1 MSGQIPAEAA
11 VFLHALLLG
20 AKFMCLYDGLRL
32 CRWLLPH
39 GRRLRDAE
47 DILYWVYCG
56 LWAFAQAFYE
66 NDGKIRWYFTAGI
79 AIGMILWNYICSGI
93 LKKTLRWVTMRKKG
107 RTEPK
112 RRQSVRDSTKRNR
125 KKKEN
130 RNRSVLPIFFV
141 VAALLT
147 VLTVYTRSL
156 QKADAVY
163 AARVDALQNEVDTE
177 KQRQEELEEKSVY
190 VQTKDYI
197 EQIAREKL
205 GLINPDETI
214 IRPEN

>member
-1 MSGQIPAEAA
+1 MLE
-11 VFLHALLLG
+11 FLR
-20 AKFMCLYDGLRL
+20 KQRVSFYL
-32 CRWLLPH
+32 C
-39 GRRLRDAE
+39 
-47 DILYWVYCG
+47 
-56 LWAFAQAFYE
+56 
-66 NDGKIRWYFTAGI
+66 
-79 AIGMILWNYICSGI
+79 
-93 LKKTLRWVTMRKKG
+93 
-107 RTEPK
+107 
-112 RRQSVRDSTKRNR
+112 
-125 KKKEN
+125 
-130 RNRSVLPIFFV
+130 V

>member
-1 MSGQIPAEAA
+1 M
-11 VFLHALLLG
+11 
-20 AKFMCLYDGLRL
+20 
-32 CRWLLPH
+32 
-39 GRRLRDAE
+39 
-47 DILYWVYCG
+47 
-56 LWAFAQAFYE
+56 
-66 NDGKIRWYFTAGI
+66 
-79 AIGMILWNYICSGI
+79 
-93 LKKTLRWVTMRKKG
+93 
-107 RTEPK
+107 
-112 RRQSVRDSTKRNR
+112 RDSTKRNR
-125 KKKEN
+125 KKKGN
-130 RNRSVLPIFFV
+130 RNRSVLPILFV

>member
-1 MSGQIPAEAA
+1 M
-11 VFLHALLLG
+11 
-20 AKFMCLYDGLRL
+20 
-32 CRWLLPH
+32 
-39 GRRLRDAE
+39 
-47 DILYWVYCG
+47 
-56 LWAFAQAFYE
+56 
-66 NDGKIRWYFTAGI
+66 
-79 AIGMILWNYICSGI
+79 
-93 LKKTLRWVTMRKKG
+93 
-107 RTEPK
+107 
-112 RRQSVRDSTKRNR
+112 
-125 KKKEN
+125 
-130 RNRSVLPIFFV
+130 LPIFFV

>member
-1 MSGQIPAEAA
+1 M
-11 VFLHALLLG
+11 
-20 AKFMCLYDGLRL
+20 
-32 CRWLLPH
+32 
-39 GRRLRDAE
+39 
-47 DILYWVYCG
+47 
-56 LWAFAQAFYE
+56 
-66 NDGKIRWYFTAGI
+66 
-79 AIGMILWNYICSGI
+79 
-93 LKKTLRWVTMRKKG
+93 
-107 RTEPK
+107 
-112 RRQSVRDSTKRNR
+112 RDSTKRNR
-125 KKKEN
+125 KNKGN

>member
-1 MSGQIPAEAA
+1 M
-11 VFLHALLLG
+11 
-20 AKFMCLYDGLRL
+20 
-32 CRWLLPH
+32 
-39 GRRLRDAE
+39 
-47 DILYWVYCG
+47 
-56 LWAFAQAFYE
+56 
-66 NDGKIRWYFTAGI
+66 
-79 AIGMILWNYICSGI
+79 
-93 LKKTLRWVTMRKKG
+93 
-107 RTEPK
+107 
-112 RRQSVRDSTKRNR
+112 RDSTKQNR
-125 KKKEN
+125 KKKGN

>member
-1 MSGQIPAEAA
+1 M
-11 VFLHALLLG
+11 
-20 AKFMCLYDGLRL
+20 
-32 CRWLLPH
+32 
-39 GRRLRDAE
+39 
-47 DILYWVYCG
+47 
-56 LWAFAQAFYE
+56 
-66 NDGKIRWYFTAGI
+66 
-79 AIGMILWNYICSGI
+79 
-93 LKKTLRWVTMRKKG
+93 
-107 RTEPK
+107 
-112 RRQSVRDSTKRNR
+112 RDSTKRNR
-125 KKKEN
+125 KKKG
-130 RNRSVLPIFFV
+130 NRSVLPIFFV

>member
-1 MSGQIPAEAA
+1 MSSPACLVKYERTDPGGGGCLSSRASSGSEVHVPVRRTPAVPLAVAA
-11 VFLHALLLG
+11 
-20 AKFMCLYDGLRL
+20 
-32 CRWLLPH
+32 W
-39 GRRLRDAE
+39 RRLRDAE

-66 NDGKIRWYFTAGI
+66 NDGEIRWYFTAGI

-93 LKKTLRWVTMRKKG
+93 LKKTIRWVTMRKKG

-125 KKKEN
+125 KKKGN

-177 KQRQEELEEKSVY
+177 KQRRKSW
-190 VQTKDYI
+190 KRR
-197 EQIAREKL
+197 ASMFRPK
-205 GLINPDETI
+205 TI
-214 IRPEN
+214 SNRSPERNWD